1 MCARVQD
8 VSVSS
13 GSNDDEP
20 AVTTFPPDKPS
31 LTAQVVAGGVVAV
44 ATATMGPPGAVAGAV
59 LTPVVAD
66 LYSKAAAEW
75 RSQSAEKADAVL
87 ADAAAAGQ
95 RTVAELFE
103 EIGEDE
109 DKLLLLAQAVEA
121 AMRTR
126 NQAKVRALGGAL
138 ASGALAED
146 RARVDAAQLRV
157 NILRELEAPHFRVLA
172 LIAEKSSHTMGVWR
186 GRQESE
192 LHQLIAGDEGPRTA
206 GVLQPILRV
215 LDRNGPIYLSAVGEL
230 WDENMAD
237 DIRPDA
243 GTNQWTVT
251 NFGRSLLE
259 DVTGEVVLASDTP

>member
-1 MCARVQD
+1 MQNWIVP
-8 VSVSS
+8 S
-13 GSNDDEP
+13 GSSDDAP
-20 AVTTFPPDKPS
+20 ALTAPATAQPS

-44 ATATMGPPGAVAGAV
+44 ATATLGPPGALAAAV

-87 ADAAAAGQ
+87 ADAAAAAQ
-95 RTVAELFE
+95 TTVAELFGA
-103 EIGEDE
+103 IGEDE
-109 DKLLLLAQAVEA
+109 HKLLLLAHAIEA

-126 NQAKVRALGGAL
+126 HQAKIRALGGAL

-146 RARVDAAQLRV
+146 MAKVDEAQLRL
-157 NILRELEAPHFRVLA
+157 NILSELEAPHFRVLA
-172 LIAEKSSHTMGVWR
+172 LIAVKSSHSLGAWQ

-192 LHQLIAGDEGPRTA
+192 LQQLIAGDEGPRTA

-215 LDRNGPIYLSAVGEL
+215 LDRNGLIYLSAVGEI

-243 GTNQWTVT
+243 GSNQWTIT
-251 NFGRSLLE
+251 NLGRNLLA
-259 DVTGEVVLASDTP
+259 DVTSE